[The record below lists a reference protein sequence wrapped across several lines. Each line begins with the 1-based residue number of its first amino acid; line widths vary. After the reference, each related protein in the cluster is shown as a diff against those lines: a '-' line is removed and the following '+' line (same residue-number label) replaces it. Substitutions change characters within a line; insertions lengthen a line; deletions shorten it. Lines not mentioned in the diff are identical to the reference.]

1 VLLSHPATR
10 ATSVGSKSEPPS
22 EREPASLP
30 AEPLDPE
37 DAPELDPELLVLDPE
52 LDPDEPLDPEELPD
66 PELAPELDPELVL
79 DADPELDPADIAPW
93 PLPPLDEEEQPPRT
107 RAITEQAPTGIDMRM
122 P

>member
-1 VLLSHPATR
+1 VLPSHPATR

-37 DAPELDPELLVLDPE
+37 DPPELDPEPLVLDPE
-52 LDPDEPLDPEELPD
+52 LDPDPDPEEPLDPD
-66 PELAPELDPELVL
+66 VAPELDPELDP
-79 DADPELDPADIAPW
+79 DADPELDAADIAPW

-107 RAITEQAPTGIDMRM
+107 RAITEQAPTGIEMRM

>member
-1 VLLSHPATR
+1 MLLSHPATR

-22 EREPASLP
+22 EREPASVP
-30 AEPLDPE
+30 AEPLDPK
-37 DAPELDPELLVLDPE
+37 DAPELDPELLVVDPE
-52 LDPDEPLDPEELPD
+52 EPLDPEELPD

-79 DADPELDPADIAPW
+79 DADPELELADIAPW

-107 RAITEQAPTGIDMRM
+107 RAITEQAATGIEMRM